1 MSINSYYKFSSFVLI
16 LLSISS
22 FFIGFIYGENSAGA
36 GSFSGDF
43 VGLWKNLQVFL
54 NNDLTTALKFT
65 TELDGD
71 NYRSSRTPLVYIFH
85 AFLDPFAENKIY
97 FIRSV
102 FVLSLS
108 APILFYLCLREKFK
122 NEQNLLLILISTTLC
137 LSPYFRTSAYW
148 GLEEN
153 FGLITLLLAFLF
165 LNKFLSN
172 KHSEWKN
179 FYLLFLTTLFSSLC
193 LYFDQKLTIIPLIC
207 FFQIIFSSKSFNLKS
222 FSVLFYFIF
231 SLPYIYL
238 MISWGSIIPSADSLT
253 RRVGSQLNFGN
264 LGYATTIISFYLLPL
279 LFFKKNNFATLFI
292 NFFKM
297 KKNYYLI
304 VLFFIYLIY
313 LLFFYD
319 YTSETTLG
327 KGFIH
332 KAGLIL
338 FQDYSFQRIFTYVS
352 FFVSWIILLIYLV
365 DSMKDKLII
374 IYFFLLSIVAWPI
387 LQEYFDPVIILM
399 AFTFFGSKLF
409 ISYKNSMLLYFYLSI
424 LLISSNIYYY
434 NLLN

>member
-1 MSINSYYKFSSFVLI
+1 
-16 LLSISS
+16 
-22 FFIGFIYGENSAGA
+22 
-36 GSFSGDF
+36 
-43 VGLWKNLQVFL
+43 
-54 NNDLTTALKFT
+54 
-65 TELDGD
+65 
-71 NYRSSRTPLVYIFH
+71 
-85 AFLDPFAENKIY
+85 
-97 FIRSV
+97 
-102 FVLSLS
+102 
-108 APILFYLCLREKFK
+108 
-122 NEQNLLLILISTTLC
+122 
-137 LSPYFRTSAYW
+137 
-148 GLEEN
+148 
-153 FGLITLLLAFLF
+153 
-165 LNKFLSN
+165 
-172 KHSEWKN
+172 
-179 FYLLFLTTLFSSLC
+179 
-193 LYFDQKLTIIPLIC
+193 
-207 FFQIIFSSKSFNLKS
+207 
-222 FSVLFYFIF
+222 
-231 SLPYIYL
+231 
-238 MISWGSIIPSADSLT
+238 
-253 RRVGSQLNFGN
+253 
-264 LGYATTIISFYLLPL
+264 
-279 LFFKKNNFATLFI
+279 
-292 NFFKM
+292 M

-319 YTSETTLG
+319 YAGEITLG

-332 KAGLIL
+332 KTGLIL